1 MSLTLRRSLGLL
13 GALTILVAACSTA
26 ASPSP
31 TVAPS
36 GAPSGAPTSVPT
48 EAPSA
53 APAEQTLVYLIN
65 GDIQELG
72 NATDDVPT
80 QEFNQFITSG
90 LYAYDASITPVPWLA
105 ADLAAL
111 SEGGKVWTIT
121 LRDGLKFDDGSDL
134 TSADVVNSYLL
145 GMSPNCRYNP
155 DACITA
161 DELTA
166 VEALDAKTIKFT
178 LPEPMVTFGTTVLPA
193 IVIESKAAIA
203 ASYAK
208 YKELT
213 SAVTAEESKA
223 LTDKLAAIDAAAAAA
238 KTDADYSPLE
248 AEMTAF
254 LQKAGQQIP
263 DKAAYTGEDGTVD
276 PTYFAELA
284 TLVRTV
290 EAQFSAPAIDAL
302 AAAYPYLDFMKN
314 PVEAGPYKVESIK
327 TAEQAVAVAN
337 PYFFRGTP
345 QISKIYFPVIKDD
358 IAGGQ
363 ALKAGQVDWMYTM
376 EGPTYTELKDAA
388 NLQFATYP
396 EFGHYE
402 LQVNMR
408 EGTLFGGL
416 ETGRPLRQALAWCID
431 KQATVDA
438 ANDGQAVAVYSDIPP
453 ASWAY
458 PSEGLETYQPRD
470 VAKAKALI
478 EGAGWTMGSD
488 GIYEK
493 NGVKLATVVTVRAE
507 RPARSKYMALLSE
520 QVKECGMNI
529 TYKEL
534 DFASVQNM
542 INVYPHINAA
552 DPASGKPFDLYFG
565 GWGVTPDPDPY
576 SLFYSG
582 ECSTAERPLTF
593 NYICYQNPEVD
604 KLILAGRLE
613 FDQAKRAEI
622 YKQYA
627 ILQAKDL
634 PYIYAWSAIE
644 HEGLA
649 KTIGSTAEGGLVLDN
664 PYFFWEVE
672 RLTNI
677 K

>member
-1 MSLTLRRSLGLL
+1 MSLTVRRGLGLL

-26 ASPSP
+26 ASP
-31 TVAPS
+31 APS
-36 GAPSGAPTSVPT
+36 EAPSGAPTTAPTTAPT
-48 EAPSA
+48 EAP
-53 APAEQTLVYLIN
+53 PADQTLIYLTN

-80 QEFNQFITSG
+80 QEFNQFLIAT
-90 LYAYDASITPVPWLA
+90 LYTYDASITPVPYLA
-105 ADLAAL
+105 ADLATL
-111 SEGGKVWTIT
+111 TEGGKVWTIT
-121 LRDGLKFDDGSDL
+121 LRDGLKFSDGTDL
-134 TSADVVNSYLL
+134 TSADVVNSYLI
-145 GMSPNCRYNP
+145 GMSKNCRYNP

-166 VEALDAKTIKFT
+166 VEAIDAKTIKFT
-178 LPEPMVTFGTTVLPA
+178 LPQPMVTFGTTVLPA
-193 IVIESKAAIA
+193 IAIESKAALA
-203 ASYAK
+203 ASYGK

-213 SAVTAEESKA
+213 SAVTAEEAAA
-223 LTDKLAAIDAAAAAA
+223 LVAKLDAADAAAKAAGP
-238 KTDADYSPLE
+238 DAEPDYAPLE
-248 AEMTAF
+248 AEMVAF
-254 LQKAGQQIP
+254 LQKAGQEVP
-263 DKAAYTGEDGTVD
+263 DKAAYTAEDGTVD
-276 PTYFAELA
+276 PAYYTELA
-284 TLVRTV
+284 SRVRAV
-290 EAQFSAPAIDAL
+290 DAQFTAPAIDAL

-314 PVEAGPYKVESIK
+314 PVEAGPYMVESIK
-327 TAEQAVAVAN
+327 TAEQGVVVAN
-337 PYFFRGTP
+337 PYFFRGKP
-345 QISKIYFPVIKDD
+345 NISKIYFPVIKDD

-376 EGPTYTELKDAA
+376 EGATYNEIKDEP

-396 EFGHYE
+396 EFGNYE

-438 ANDGQAVAVYSDIPP
+438 ATDKQAVAVYSEIPP
-453 ASWAY
+453 ASWAF

-493 NGVKLATVVTVRAE
+493 NGQKLATAVTVRAE
-507 RPARSKYMALLSE
+507 RPARSKFMQLVSD
-520 QVKECGMNI
+520 QVRECGMDI
-529 TYKEL
+529 TFKEI

-542 INVYPHINAA
+542 INNYPHINAA

-565 GWGVTPDPDPY
+565 GWSVTPDPDPF
-576 SLFYSG
+576 SLFHSSQ
-582 ECSTAERPLTF
+582 CSTAENPLTF
-593 NYICYQNPEVD
+593 NYICYNNPEAD
-604 KLILAGRLE
+604 KLIEAGRLE

-627 ILQAKDL
+627 ILQAQDL
-634 PYIYAWSAIE
+634 PYIYAWSGIE
-644 HEGLA
+644 HEGLN
-649 KTIGSTAEGGLVLDN
+649 KSIGSTAEGGLVLDN
-664 PYFFWEVE
+664 PYFFWEIE
-672 RLTNI
+672 KLTNI